1 MASLEWT
8 QLWWNWKLNSSADLL
23 YYDKINVDVVHPPYA
38 KRDRNSSYFFKTRKW
53 YKADEYITDWLYSE
67 NNWWSYDVVDVE
79 ILWEDKC
86 EEENWIIYYMCVSEE
101 RDEKIILSRR
111 IVNWVIDSDIH
122 QIYKNPQYC
131 KCVDEKFFRT
141 SYVKWASRYIYE
153 WKVQSNW
160 EWWIQINRVEWWAM
174 RGYFTDKS
182 IEEWENKFNWW
193 IIMPWDYLVIYGSEN
208 WSDDWFCWQV
218 RTITWINKIT
228 WELTL
233 DSAWSWFQD
242 WEDEVRWGNLSYRIF
257 SEWWEVVWFTSG
269 RWVTIAVD
277 DMDTITLCDFWRPT
291 NNAEC
296 IIASSATPDRIF
308 LLYDNWWIHFWW
320 VGRDKFFD
328 SGDAMFCWEDKYNIE
343 CYRDFIL
350 AMGSKRM
357 AVAVA
362 DSTGQYFRMYNQSST
377 IWLKNKY
384 AYWEYNW
391 DLLICSNDN
400 RLLALKIAS
409 NVWQYMLEYEDI
421 WQYVNPFLKA
431 MLKTDRCYIW
441 NDENQLRIFI
451 NTLSDV
457 DRDESNTR
465 TLILKYDT
473 IFWVWT
479 CDKIWYSII
488 RWVTEWMFFWDNVY
502 TKFGN
507 KDISYREFDWWIQ
520 IEQNTYNIWISAFLL
535 ENEENWQTQNNR
547 SADLFSLAQLQKL
560 IVLLWTWR
568 YDDSNTQLKIIEYR
582 NGYWYEQTIKSLT
595 TNDWLNNIGAAY
607 EWNSIE
613 LSECVLSDI
622 KDGSNAIRTSC
633 EEWHLIQKP
642 IPLWEMIYREPHW
655 NNAVL
660 TYAERDYEL
669 ADHRVC
675 INDEVYKM
683 APHMPLVVELWDQ
696 ENYNSQIYVELVS
709 NSDDVINFGWFLANL
724 SLAPLWHKWADWEYL
739 IEVDTGC

>member
-53 YKADEYITDWLYSE
+53 YKADEYITDWLYSK

-141 SYVKWASRYIYE
+141 SYVKWASRDIYE

-431 MLKTDRCYIW
+431 MLKTDKCYIW

-488 RWVTEWMFFWDNVY
+488 RWVTEWTFFWDNVY

-560 IVLLWTWR
+560 IILLWTWR

>member
-8 QLWWNWKLNSSADLL
+8 QLWWNWKLNSTADLL

-38 KRDRNSSYFFKTRKW
+38 KRDRNSSYFLKTRKW
-53 YKADEYITDWLYSE
+53 YKADEYIANWLYSE

-86 EEENWIIYYMCVSEE
+86 EEKNWIIYYMCISQEW
-101 RDEKIILSRR
+101 DEKIILSRE
-111 IVNWVIDSDIH
+111 IVDWVIDSNIH
-122 QIYKNPQYC
+122 QIYKTFQYC
-131 KCVDEKFFRT
+131 KCADEKFFRT
-141 SYVKWASRYIYE
+141 SYVKWE
-153 WKVQSNW
+153 PNKVFNNQYNRSST
-160 EWWIQINRVEWWAM
+160 WIQINRVEWWAM
-174 RGYFTDKS
+174 RGYFTD
-182 IEEWENKFNWW
+182 EEFELWVKEFNRWD
-193 IIMPWDYLVIYGSEN
+193 IAEWDYLVIYSSDN
-208 WSDDWFCWQV
+208 WDWDWFCWQV
-218 RTITWINKIT
+218 RTIIWYNKNT
-228 WELTL
+228 WELAL
-233 DSAWSWFQD
+233 DTPWSWFKD
-242 WEDEVRWGNLSYRIF
+242 WEDEIKWKHLSYKVF
-257 SEWWEVVWFTSG
+257 SNWGEVIWFTSG
-269 RWVTIAVD
+269 SWVTIATD
-277 DMDTITLCDFWRPT
+277 LTETITICDFWHAT
-291 NNAEC
+291 NKASC
-296 IIASSATPDRIF
+296 IISSSTTPDRAF
-308 LLYDNWWIHFWW
+308 FLYDNWWIHFWW
-320 VGRDKFFD
+320 IGRDKFFD
-328 SGDAMFCWEDKYNIE
+328 SGDTIFCWEDKYNIE

-350 AMGSKRM
+350 AMGSKKM
-357 AVAVA
+357 AIAVS
-362 DSTGQYFRMYNQSST
+362 DSTGQYYHMYNQSST

-391 DLLICSNDN
+391 ELLICSNDN

-409 NVWQYMLEYEDI
+409 NVWQYMLEYKDI

-431 MLKTDRCYIW
+431 MLDTDRCYIW
-441 NDENQLRIFI
+441 NDNNQLRIFI

-479 CDKIWYSII
+479 CDKLWYSII
-488 RWVTEWMFFWDNVY
+488 RGVVEWFFFWDNVY

-507 KDISYREFDWWIQ
+507 KDIRYREFDWWMMV
-520 IEQNTYNIWISAFLL
+520 EEMTYNIWISAFLL

-560 IVLLWTWR
+560 IVLLWAWR

-642 IPLWEMIYREPHW
+642 IPLWKMLYREPYW
-655 NNAVL
+655 NNNVL

-669 ADHRVC
+669 TDHRVC

-683 APHMPLVVELWDQ
+683 APHMPLVLELWDQ

-709 NSDDVINFGWFLANL
+709 NSDDVINFGWFFANL
-724 SLAPLWHKWADWEYL
+724 SLASLWHKWADWEYL